1 MKRGTENRNHH
12 RIPFCLTYNSFFR
25 IIGPFKNECFLFSV
39 MGDKSMAGKN
49 RVGRVEG
56 LSAIVTGGSRGIGR
70 TTALALAR
78 EGGKVV
84 VNYREQAKDAEE
96 VVSIIE
102 KAGGEA
108 FPFQADVGVRGA
120 VNEMVAEAVKRFGGV
135 DILVNNAGIGK
146 GGRPLLELRE
156 EDFDAMVDTHV
167 KGTLFCVQAV
177 APHMMKK
184 RNGKIVNI
192 SSVAGIG
199 TALAQTTLYA
209 VTKGAMITLTKRLAL
224 ELGPYNINVNSV
236 APGHILTDMTV
247 MGRSSAEVKER
258 SRYFEEHTMLRRE
271 GVPEDIAKVVL
282 FFASEDANFVTG
294 QVLSVDGGRTDFL
307 SHSL

>member
-1 MKRGTENRNHH
+1 MVERNRIG
-12 RIPFCLTYNSFFR
+12 RI
-25 IIGPFKNECFLFSV
+25 
-39 MGDKSMAGKN
+39 
-49 RVGRVEG
+49 EG

-70 TTALALAR
+70 ATALALAR
-78 EGGKVV
+78 EGAKVV

-96 VVSIIE
+96 VVSIIG

-108 FPFQADVGVRGA
+108 FPFQADVGVKGA

-146 GGRPLLELRE
+146 GSRPLLELRE
-156 EDFDAMVDTHV
+156 GDFDDMVEAHV

-224 ELGPYNINVNSV
+224 ELGPYNINVNSI
-236 APGHILTDMTV
+236 APGYILTDMTV
-247 MGRSSAEVKER
+247 KGRSFGEGKER
-258 SRYFEEHTMLRRE
+258 NRYFEEHTMLGRN
-271 GVPEDIAKVVL
+271 GVPGDIAKVVL
-282 FFASEDANFVTG
+282 FFASDDANFVTG

>member
-1 MKRGTENRNHH
+1 
-12 RIPFCLTYNSFFR
+12 
-25 IIGPFKNECFLFSV
+25 

-70 TTALALAR
+70 ATALALAR

-199 TALAQTTLYA
+199 TALSQTTLYA

-236 APGHILTDMTV
+236 ALGHILTDMTV

>member
-1 MKRGTENRNHH
+1 MNDGHLVDIK
-12 RIPFCLTYNSFFR
+12 FSFSYY
-25 IIGPFKNECFLFSV
+25 IIIQKETPLFFIT
-39 MGDKSMAGKN
+39 GDQSMVGKS
-49 RVGRVEG
+49 RVGRIEG

-70 TTALALAR
+70 ATALALAH

-84 VNYREQAKDAEE
+84 VNYRQQAKEAEE
-96 VVSIIE
+96 VVSLIE

-108 FPFQADVGVRGA
+108 FPFQADVSVRGA
-120 VNEMVAEAVKRFGGV
+120 VNEMVAETVKRFGGV
-135 DILVNNAGIGK
+135 DILVNNAGIGR
-146 GGRPLLELRE
+146 GGSPLLELKE
-156 EDFDAMVDTHV
+156 EDFDAMADTHV
-167 KGTLFCVQAV
+167 KGTLLCVQAV

-209 VTKGAMITLTKRLAL
+209 ATKGALIMLTKRLAL
-224 ELGPYNINVNSV
+224 ELGPYNITVNSI
-236 APGHILTDMTV
+236 APGHILTEMTT
-247 MGRSSAEVKER
+247 MGRTSAEVKER
-258 SRYFEEHTMLRRE
+258 GRYFEEHTMLRRE
-271 GVPEDIAKVVL
+271 GIPEDIAKVVL
-282 FFASEDANFVTG
+282 FFASDDANFVTG